1 MRLSATIRLTVAALC
16 GLSLVGC
23 VVSPQAPRSS
33 PNAPTRPASAAVALP
48 SSTPSAASQAVRQ
61 HFARV
66 QADLLANG
74 LLRTDGGGRDTPFTD
89 RMLAENFIR
98 IALYDEYTRG
108 AGGPVQ
114 RETQSRLRRWE
125 TPVRVGLRFGP
136 SVSAQSRATDTARVR
151 SYLARLSRLTGHP
164 IGLNDTASNFF
175 IYIVNEDERRALGP
189 IVASALPGL
198 SAGEV
203 AGITQMPLST
213 YCLVYAMSEGN
224 SGRYTRAFAV
234 IRSEHPDLLR
244 LSCMHEEIAQG
255 LGLANDSPRARPSI
269 FNDDEEFALL
279 TGQDELMLRMLYNP
293 ALRTGMTESEARP
306 IIESLARALVG
317 GES

>member
-1 MRLSATIRLTVAALC
+1 MRMTAVSRLIATALC
-16 GLSLVGC
+16 GLALVGC
-23 VVSPQAPRSS
+23 VATPQAPSS
-33 PNAPTRPASAAVALP
+33 PPKAAARPVPAAVVAPQAPASAASL
-48 SSTPSAASQAVRQ
+48 AVRQ

-66 QADLLANG
+66 QADLLSNG

-89 RMLAENFIR
+89 RMLADTFIR
-98 IALYDEYTRG
+98 VALYDEYVRG
-108 AGGPVQ
+108 PSGPVQ
-114 RETQSRLRRWE
+114 RQTSSRLRRWDA
-125 TPVRVGLRFGP
+125 PVRVGLRFGP
-136 SVSAQSRATDTARVR
+136 SVSPTARATDTARIR

-164 IGLNDTASNFF
+164 ISLSESAPNFF
-175 IYIVNEDERRALGP
+175 VHIVNEDERRALGP
-189 IVASALPGL
+189 TAAAALPGL

-203 AGITQMPLST
+203 AGITNMPLST

-244 LSCMHEEIAQG
+244 LSCMHEELAQG

-279 TGQDELMLRMLYNP
+279 TRQDELLLRMLYNP
-293 ALRTGMTESEARP
+293 ALRIGMSESEARP
-306 IIESLARALVG
+306 IVESLARALMG